1 MKNKKKKRNNKL
13 NNISFFFYFLF
24 CVTFK
29 VLYWKEKDRLPILIL
44 NMLLLRSPPSPPH
57 NTSAFL
63 AGSCYLLYS
72 TVGRNSLAVT
82 RECVTRI
89 ADGWE
94 ERILYY
100 VCVCAFRSLPLPS
113 PQLYVVAVV
122 LGGGRSGGFQL
133 NE

>member
-1 MKNKKKKRNNKL
+1 M
-13 NNISFFFYFLF
+13 NNISFFFLF
-24 CVTFK
+24 FILRYLQSVILKRKGSFAHLNLEY
-29 VLYWKEKDRLPILIL
+29 VIIEKCP
-44 NMLLLRSPPSPPH
+44 PPH

-63 AGSCYLLYS
+63 AGSCFYSTLLYS

-82 RECVTRI
+82 RECVMRI

-122 LGGGRSGGFQL
+122 LGGRQIWGIPVK
-133 NE
+133 